1 MQILLVEDDLRLG
14 KMIQVLLQK
23 QQYVVTWLT
32 DGSEVEAYAMTD
44 RFDLILLDW
53 MLPELSGLEVLKKLR
68 MQKVSTPVIMMTAKG
83 EIEDK
88 LSGFETGAD
97 DYIVKPFDFQEL
109 NMRIIALH
117 RRSLGRATNNIEQ
130 GPIVIN
136 TMHNTVHI
144 HNEEVH
150 LTHKEYQLLKLLME
164 YQGVV
169 SKEMILDKVWSIDEI
184 VSDNNVETLIKRLR
198 QKIGKQM
205 VPYKIKSIR
214 NMGYTMV
221 KDE

>member
-109 NMRIIALH
+109 NMRIIALY
-117 RRSLGRATNNIEQ
+117 RRSLGRATNNIEK

-164 YQGVV
+164 FQGVV

-205 VPYKIKSIR
+205 LPYKIKSIR